1 MIFIKNNNYLRRRNQ
16 GRRRRNLSLFQPL
29 LCGGEL
35 FLGVSHSVMVSAE
48 SLTLAGDTVCAPP
61 MLAQAW
67 AACSVTH
74 RVANPVVVFFFFFCR
89 SAIYWEPWVWPIWIK
104 EGRKRASENKITT
117 CIFIFYIL
125 LWFLNLGSPF
135 LLQNKLRPP
144 FRPHMLP
151 APSYP

>member
-74 RVANPVVVFFFFFCR
+74 RVANPVVVFFFFFAEVQYIESPGCDQYGLKKAER
-89 SAIYWEPWVWPIWIK
+89 EQVKIK
-104 EGRKRASENKITT
+104 
-117 CIFIFYIL
+117 
-125 LWFLNLGSPF
+125 
-135 LLQNKLRPP
+135 LQLVYL
-144 FRPHMLP
+144 FFTFCFGF
-151 APSYP
+151 